1 MDEESKFVGTW
12 RWGEYNQLIF
22 YANGTGNFNNF
33 LNTWEIENNTLTL
46 YFTDIA
52 GNLSS
57 EYIFSNNDRTLTL
70 FDAYGEA
77 AHYTKIR

>member
-12 RWGEYNQLIF
+12 RWGDYNQLIF
-22 YANGTGNFNNF
+22 FSNRTGSFNDF
-33 LNTWEIENNTLTL
+33 LMTWEIKDKRLTL
-46 YFTDIA
+46 YFTYLG

-70 FDAYGEA
+70 FASGEA
-77 AHYTKIR
+77 VHYTKQ